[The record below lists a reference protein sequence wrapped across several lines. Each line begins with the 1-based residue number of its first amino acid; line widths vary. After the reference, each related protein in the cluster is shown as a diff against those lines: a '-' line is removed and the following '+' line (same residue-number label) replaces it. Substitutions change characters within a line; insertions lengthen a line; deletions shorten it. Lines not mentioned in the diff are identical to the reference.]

1 MTFVF
6 ISQNCTRLYLSLELS
21 YTKKQNTNLK
31 LSYIWQHVVIKYSWI
46 LCTLRFSSYNCNNL
60 FHFPSS
66 ESSGTGNE
74 DKALEIYVKVKKCQ
88 VAAVKKLQWIQ
99 IPRNSVNISQLM
111 IFSYKLSYKS
121 MATLLLGPTYFSLN
135 NKPQDSRTFT
145 MLLLSSNACNP
156 LFHLLLIL
164 TSMKRF
170 KICLIRFVSNMT
182 PLSPI
187 LTTSTIIYLATKTSL
202 PWCLTY
208 QWVCWEFCHWSLLNF
223 VCRNF

>member
-1 MTFVF
+1 M
-6 ISQNCTRLYLSLELS
+6 QQR
-21 YTKKQNTNLK
+21 K
-31 LSYIWQHVVIKYSWI
+31 
-46 LCTLRFSSYNCNNL
+46 SYNE
-60 FHFPSS
+60 F
-66 ESSGTGNE
+66 
-74 DKALEIYVKVKKCQ
+74 
-88 VAAVKKLQWIQ
+88 Q

-111 IFSYKLSYKS
+111 ILSYKLSYNS
-121 MATLLLGPTYFSLN
+121 IATPLLGPTYFSLN

-202 PWCLTY
+202 PRCLTY